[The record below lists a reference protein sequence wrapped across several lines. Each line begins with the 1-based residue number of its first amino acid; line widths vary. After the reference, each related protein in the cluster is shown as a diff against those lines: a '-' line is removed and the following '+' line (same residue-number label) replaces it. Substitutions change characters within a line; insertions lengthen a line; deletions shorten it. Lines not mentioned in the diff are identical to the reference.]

1 MTVRLRIFAALLA
14 LLVAGE
20 TRAQAREQVV
30 RIPAAGGVSM
40 IATIMRPPAEGKR
53 PLVVINHG
61 SPDSFQRPTME
72 RPHYPSLSS
81 WFMSRGYV
89 VVLPLRRGYGE
100 TGGTWAEDYVS
111 CQTPD
116 YYNAGMQGAS
126 DIKAA
131 IDFMRRQ
138 PYVLA
143 DRTIVLGESAG
154 GWATLALSSQ
164 NPAGVSGMINFAGGR
179 GGQQRLAD
187 GGIGNC
193 TPATLVT
200 AAGRYGATARVPM
213 LWIYTANDSFFE
225 PSLARRMFDAYS
237 AAGGKGT
244 YRPLG
249 AFGSDGHSLPL
260 SESGVSMWAGSVAEF
275 LASLR

>member
-1 MTVRLRIFAALLA
+1 MLMTLRMFLTLLA
-14 LLVAGE
+14 LVVAAE
-20 TRAQAREQVV
+20 TWAQPREQVV
-30 RIPAAGGVSM
+30 RIPAADGVSM
-40 IATIMRPPAEGKR
+40 IATVMRPLGEGKR
-53 PLVVINHG
+53 PLIVINHG
-61 SPDSFQRPTME
+61 SPNSFQRLTME

-111 CQTPD
+111 CETPD
-116 YYNAGMQGAS
+116 YYNAGVQGAS

-138 PYVLA
+138 PYILA

-187 GGIGNC
+187 GSVGNC

-213 LWIYTANDSFFE
+213 LWIYAANDSFFA
-225 PSLARRMFDAYS
+225 PTLARRMFDAYN

-249 AFGSDGHSLPL
+249 AFGSDGHNLPI
-260 SESGVSMWAGSVAEF
+260 SDSGVSMWQGPISEF
-275 LASLR
+275 LATLR